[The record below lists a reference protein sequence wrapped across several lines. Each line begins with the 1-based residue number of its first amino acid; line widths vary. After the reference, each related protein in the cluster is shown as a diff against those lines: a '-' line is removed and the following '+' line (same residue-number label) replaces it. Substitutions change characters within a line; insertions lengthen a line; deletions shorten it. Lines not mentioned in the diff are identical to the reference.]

1 MLSLDDEKQL
11 FEAVRDTKTGDELVD
26 FGSD

>member
-11 FEAVRDTKTGDELVD
+11 LETLRDTKTGDEFGD